1 MQGKARL
8 GLGAFVLDRR
18 CGMQNSRVSAVGV
31 KSFVF
36 HGFGSWEFFL
46 TAKQKCIARLS
57 FLCLLTEK

>member
-1 MQGKARL
+1 MQGRVF
-8 GLGAFVLDRR
+8 GAPLFWSEEDE
-18 CGMQNSRVSAVGV
+18 MQNSRVSAVGV